1 MYFIVSLHLVNKSL
15 MKKILYSKYDK
26 TKIGTLPRVIFEG
39 RIVVVVTAKEAEKA
53 VEFLLTQNIIGI
65 DTETR
70 PSFKKGRVNQVAL
83 LQVATHDVCFLFRL
97 NLIGMTTAVKRLLE
111 DTKVPKIGLSLHDDL
126 MMLSKRG
133 DFNRGNF
140 IDLQDKV
147 KEIGVEDMSLQ
158 KLFANFFGQRISKR
172 DQLSNWEAD
181 VLSDKQK
188 IYAST
193 DAWTCILLYEELM
206 RLEQTGDYE
215 LIKVEHEVQ
224 KDTVTEGKG

>member
-1 MYFIVSLHLVNKSL
+1 MYFIVSLHLENKSL
-15 MKKILYSKYDK
+15 MKKVLFSKYDK
-26 TKIGTLPRVIFEG
+26 KKIGTLPRIIFEG
-39 RIVVVVTAKEAEKA
+39 RIVVVITEKEAEKA
-53 VEFLLTQNIIGI
+53 VDYLLAQPILGI

-83 LQVATHDVCFLFRL
+83 LQVATHDICFLFRL
-97 NLIGMTTAVKRLLE
+97 NQIGMTSAIKRFLE
-111 DTKVPKIGLSLHDDL
+111 DTRVPKIGLSLHDDL
-126 MMLSKRG
+126 MMLAKRG
-133 DFNRGNF
+133 EFDRGYF

-158 KLFANFFGQRISKR
+158 KLFANFFGMRISKR

-215 LIKVEHEVQ
+215 LIKVENDVQ
-224 KDTVTEGKG
+224 TNTVTEGEG